1 MSRICFLFNHDQL
14 HQVAHSLPI
23 ALTLAEGG
31 GAEVTLAVASDALAA
46 HVRRLAGD
54 RLAACRLV
62 QLTLASPVTRML
74 ARTLDRVLPAHKILL
89 YRENVA
95 FFRQFDALVV
105 SEKTTLLLKTRYGLD
120 KLKIIHTRHGAGDRA
135 IGFGRESALFDLV
148 LVSGP
153 KIARRLVAEAGVD
166 PARIRMVGYPKF
178 DLFADASPV
187 ALPFPDPSRP
197 VVLYSPHPSPGLS
210 SWYGMGQQVL
220 DAFAASDRFNLIFA
234 PHVMLFQ
241 RHWTVTISPPALRR
255 VRQPRI
261 MHASNILMDPGSPAS
276 SDMSYTNRADL
287 YIGDVSSQIYEYL
300 LRPRPCVALDA
311 HGADWQGNPNYTHW
325 QAGPVVGPGTD
336 IIAAVEQAMAT
347 HADYLPVQQALLA
360 DTFSVTDRP
369 SAQRSA
375 EAITRFMAGESACD

>member
-1 MSRICFLFNHDQL
+1 MTRICFLFNHDQP

-23 ALTLAEGG
+23 ALALAEAGG
-31 GAEVTLAVASDALAA
+31 VQVTLAVASETLAA
-46 HVRRLAGD
+46 HVRRLAGE
-54 RLAACRLV
+54 RLATCRLV
-62 QLTLASPVTRML
+62 RLSLAGPVTRTL
-74 ARTLDRVLPAHKILL
+74 AGALERLVPARKILL
-89 YRENVA
+89 YRDNLA

-105 SEKTTLLLKTRYGLD
+105 SEKTSLLLRTRYGMD
-120 KLKIIHTRHGAGDRA
+120 RLKIIHTRHGAGDRA

-153 KIARRLVAEAGVD
+153 KIARRLVTEAGVD
-166 PARIRMVGYPKF
+166 PARIRVVGYPKF
-178 DLFADASPV
+178 DLFADATPM
-187 ALPFPDPSRP
+187 ALPFPDPLRP

-234 PHVMLFQ
+234 PHVMLF
-241 RHWTVTISPPALRR
+241 RRRWAVTISPPAIRR
-255 VRQPRI
+255 VRQAGI

-300 LRPRPCVALDA
+300 LRPRPCLALNA
-311 HGADWQGNPNYTHW
+311 HGVDWRGNPDYTHW
-325 QAGPVVGPGTD
+325 QAGPVIGPGAD
-336 IIAAVEQAMAT
+336 IIAAAEDALAT

-375 EAITRFMAGESACD
+375 EAIATFLAQGNARD